1 MTFWETGFW
10 GLNSRMHS
18 KSLAQVNPGY
28 LETAK
33 EEAAMS
39 FFVNAEPSSEDCREL
54 AELVPGNPFYTS
66 GFVSTMRSL
75 GAEPWILGLRQRGK
89 IVSGCTG
96 FVRRGR
102 VNRRLDIVS
111 IPDVANLE
119 SFWNGLAT
127 HCRNAGISI
136 VNAGSFCSSN
146 KVIPK
151 ICGETKRTDRW
162 EFVLDLQNSDLGK
175 CLHRTHRA
183 NIRKAKNAG
192 VEIQRTT
199 DESACE
205 HHDRLI
211 RESRKRRIGRGEVVP
226 ATVNSLEHRLYLR
239 NGVGELF
246 LAVQGGE
253 VVSSDL
259 VLKSAN
265 VVYGQS
271 AGTSPR
277 GMNCHASHL
286 LMFTI
291 AETFQREGIHA
302 LNLGGVNSLTGGLA
316 KFKSYFSPKVVE
328 LQSAEFYL
336 GNVVQKNLTKVA
348 DLWHSH
354 RHAS

>member
-1 MTFWETGFW
+1 MTFWEAGFW
-10 GLNSRMHS
+10 GLNNQIQS
-18 KSLAQVNPGY
+18 KSLALADPGD
-28 LETAK
+28 LEIDKAETAV
-33 EEAAMS
+33 S

-54 AELVPGNPFYTS
+54 EELVPGNPFYTS

-75 GAEPWILGLRQRGK
+75 GAEPWILGLRQSGK
-89 IVSGCTG
+89 IVSACTG
-96 FVRRGR
+96 FLRHGR
-102 VNRRLDIVS
+102 INRRLDIVS
-111 IPDVANLE
+111 IPELANLDI
-119 SFWNGLAT
+119 FWNGLAK

-146 KVIPK
+146 GFIPTM
-151 ICGETKRTDRW
+151 CGETKRIERW
-162 EFVLDLQNSDLGK
+162 EFVLDLQNTDLEK
-175 CLHRTHRA
+175 CLHRAHRA

-199 DESACE
+199 DEGACE
-205 HHDRLI
+205 EHERLI
-211 RESRKRRIGRGEVVP
+211 LESRRRRIDRGEVIP
-226 ATVNSLEHRLYLR
+226 ATLDSLEHRLYLR

-246 LAVQGGE
+246 LAAQGGE

-271 AGTSPR
+271 AGTSSR
-277 GMNCHASHL
+277 GMNCYASHL
-286 LMFTI
+286 LIFTI
-291 AETFQREGIHA
+291 AEAFQRESKLA

-316 KFKSYFSPKVVE
+316 QFKSYFRPKIVE

-348 DLWHSH
+348 DIWHSY